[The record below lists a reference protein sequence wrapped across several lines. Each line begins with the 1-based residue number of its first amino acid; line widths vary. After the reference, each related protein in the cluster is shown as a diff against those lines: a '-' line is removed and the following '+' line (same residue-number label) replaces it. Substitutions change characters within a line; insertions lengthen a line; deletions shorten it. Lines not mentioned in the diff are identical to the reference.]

1 MCDINS
7 SIGYNL
13 SVVVDS
19 CNTKA
24 LIDCECYVFCYKGV
38 TKSFSLRYCTDI
50 NPCCKYEDIIG
61 SGEQHRTEHPI
72 HNDSTPYMETQL
84 ILFLLIT
91 K

>member
-13 SVVVDS
+13 SVP
-19 CNTKA
+19 
-24 LIDCECYVFCYKGV
+24 
-38 TKSFSLRYCTDI
+38 FSGSGELFITILYI